1 MKALLTCIIGLGLLL
16 QAPNFRAQQ
25 APAAKRP
32 DVEAKLKELG
42 IKLPTPAKP
51 IANYVGSVRTGN
63 LVFLAG
69 AGPQERGRHLHGRT
83 IGTGRV
89 D

>member
-1 MKALLTCIIGLGLLL
+1 MKAIFACVIGLSLLF
-16 QAPNFRAQQ
+16 QAPNFRSQQ
-25 APAAKRP
+25 AAAAKRP

-69 AGPQERGRHLHGRT
+69 AGPRKEDGTYMGGRLGLD
-83 IGTGRV
+83 V
-89 D
+89 